1 MYTSEK
7 RVIKDGYLVA
17 FEGEVMSDEDA
28 VARGLVNPTKA
39 EPKPKAKA
47 ESEPES
53 DAEDEAEAEPEA
65 EPEPDQ
71 KPKTVKRK
79 PVSKEH

>member
-28 VARGLVNPTKA
+28 VARGLVNP
-39 EPKPKAKA
+39 AKA

-65 EPEPDQ
+65 EPEP
-71 KPKTVKRK
+71 KAKTVKRK
-79 PVSKEH
+79 PVRKEH